1 MTNEHWNQ
9 AYTTKAADER
19 SWTQPLPTDSLTL
32 IRDTHVA
39 PDGPIIDIGGGA
51 SLLVDELIHNGYSD
65 VTLLD
70 VASAALTETEAR
82 LGDKATYICADITQ
96 WTPERTYEVWHDRA
110 VFHFLTTPEQHDAYL
125 NAFLTGTDSS
135 SHLIIATFAPT
146 GPESC
151 SGLPVQRWSQHDLAR
166 FFKPHCEVISTF
178 ETTHTTPWGTL
189 QPFTWLHARRK

>member
-9 AYTTKAADER
+9 AYTEKTPDQR
-19 SWTQPLPTDSLTL
+19 SWTQPEAHDSLSL
-32 IRDTHVA
+32 IRESHVCKDA
-39 PDGPIIDIGGGA
+39 AIIDIGGGA
-51 SLLVDELIHNGYSD
+51 SLLVDALIEDGYTD

-70 VASAALTETEAR
+70 IASAALTETEVR
-82 LGDKATYICADITQ
+82 IGNKASYLCADITL
-96 WTPERTYEVWHDRA
+96 WTPERTYAVWHDRA

-125 NAFLTGTDSS
+125 NAFLTGTESS